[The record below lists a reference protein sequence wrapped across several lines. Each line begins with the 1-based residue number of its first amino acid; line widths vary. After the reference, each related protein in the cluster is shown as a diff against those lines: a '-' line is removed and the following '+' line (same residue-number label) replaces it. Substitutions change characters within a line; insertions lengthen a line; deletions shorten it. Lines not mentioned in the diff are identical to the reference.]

1 MVYGPKCMRCLGFTP
16 PAVSLICMAAIVCV
30 CFVCGV
36 VNEDKVLRGKGVGV
50 TTLSVNTDK

>member
-1 MVYGPKCMRCLGFTP
+1 MRCLGFTP